1 MITNKNL
8 VISLSKKGSRWLSL
22 PVSFV
27 LVVKGIDLIYKC
39 ENFMHTSIQVGSTP
53 PISEK
58 HL

>member
-22 PVSFV
+22 PLSFV
-27 LVVKGIDLIYKC
+27 LVVKGIDSIYKC
-39 ENFMHTSIQVGSTP
+39 ENFMHTSIKVGSTP